1 MLVLYTCINETKIVK
16 FGTEI
21 CKNAWIENGSYMNWN
36 AINFDWNRARA
47 FLVAVEEGSLSAAAK
62 ALNMSQSTLGRQV
75 SALEKELGVI
85 LFERVGRGF
94 EITGSGVE
102 LYEHVKA
109 MGEAANKLSLTA
121 SGRSQSIEGTVS
133 ISASNTMSA
142 YILPGLIQKIRQKE
156 PGIQI
161 ELVSTNAISDLR
173 KREADIAIRNVEPT
187 HPELIFKKLKQ
198 TNAYLY
204 ATPGYLKKIG
214 PVQKISDL
222 KKAEFIGFASNH
234 EYIEGL
240 KRIGIELTPQNFQ
253 IFSDDHIF
261 HWEMVKRGVGIG
273 VMIESVGAKESSVR
287 KVLEKQ
293 PPMKINNWVV
303 AHRELKTNRRIRIV
317 FDFLAE
323 ELS

>member
-1 MLVLYTCINETKIVK
+1 
-16 FGTEI
+16 
-21 CKNAWIENGSYMNWN
+21 MNWN

-47 FLVAVEEGSLSAAAK
+47 FFVTVEEGSLSAAAK
-62 ALNMSQSTLGRQV
+62 ALNMSQPTLGRQV
-75 SALEKELGVI
+75 SALEKELGVS
-85 LFERVGRGF
+85 LFERMGRGF
-94 EITGSGVE
+94 EITRSGIE

-109 MGEAANKLSLTA
+109 MGDAANKLSLTA
-121 SGRSQSIEGTVS
+121 SGRSQSIEGSVS
-133 ISASNTMSA
+133 ISATNTMSA
-142 YILPGLIQKIRQKE
+142 YILPALIHKIRQKV

-187 HPELIFKKLKQ
+187 HPELFFKKLRK

-204 ATPGYLKKIG
+204 ATPGYLKTIA
-214 PVQKISDL
+214 PVQKVSDL
-222 KKAEFIGFASNH
+222 KKAAFLGFASNH

-240 KRIGIELTPQNFQ
+240 KKIGIELTAKNFH

-261 HWEMVKRGVGIG
+261 HWEMVKQGAGIG
-273 VMIESVGAKESSVR
+273 VMLEDVGSKENSVR
-287 KVLEKQ
+287 KVIEKL
-293 PPMKINNWVV
+293 PPLKIDSWVV

-323 ELS
+323 SLGPS